1 VNKRLLGI
9 IGLVLILAVGGLL
22 AAAEEYVPGTPLKVG
37 FVYVGPVT
45 DYGWTAAHDQARQ
58 ICVDAFPWLETVI
71 VETVEEGAEGAVID
85 RLILE
90 EDCDVIITCSFGFI
104 WGTQEAAVRYP
115 DKIFFHCSGFLREPN
130 MATYMAD
137 FYQIY
142 YLNGLIA
149 GALTE
154 TNKLGYI
161 GAVPIPEVK
170 RHISAF
176 ALGARAVN
184 PDAEVHVRWI
194 NAWVDEVGAAAATRA
209 LIAEGCDG
217 FAFTEDTATVV
228 QVAAEGG
235 FFSFGHYSPMYVFSP
250 EYCVSGQIAHWEA
263 IYLDFIE
270 KVYTGEY
277 DAHNLKSVDYWW
289 LLQEGGVEAG
299 CDPGMVINP
308 AWVDRLQGIMVD
320 DPVLGTLSVYDLVM
334 TRLQQMSDPGLSF
347 DPFQG
352 PIYDRTG
359 TLRVLPNCI
368 LSFDGLTTMQWA
380 ADGVV
385 GPWPDEP

>member
-1 VNKRLLGI
+1 M
-9 IGLVLILAVGGLL
+9 VG
-22 AAAEEYVPGTPLKVG
+22 AEEYVPETPMKVG
-37 FVYVGPVT
+37 FIYVGPVT

-58 ICVDAFPWLETVI
+58 ICVDTFPWLETMI
-71 VETVEEGAEGAVID
+71 VETVEEGAESAVID

-90 EDCDVIITCSFGFI
+90 EECDVVVTCSFGFI
-104 WGTQEAAVRYP
+104 WGTQEAALRYP
-115 DKIFFHCSGFLREPN
+115 DKIFFHCTGFLREPN

-149 GALTE
+149 GALTK

-184 PDAEVHVRWI
+184 PDAEIHVRWI
-194 NAWVDEVGAAAATRA
+194 NAWVDEVAAGAATRA

-228 QVAAEGG
+228 QVAAESGL
-235 FFSFGHYSPMYVFSP
+235 FSFGHYSPMYVFSP
-250 EYCVSGQIAHWEA
+250 EYCVSGQIAHWGA

-270 KVYTGEY
+270 KVYNGEY
-277 DAHNLKSVDYWW
+277 TAHNLKHVDYWW
-289 LLQEGGVEAG
+289 LLQEKGVEMG

-308 AWVDRLQGIMVD
+308 VWEDELKGIVIN
-320 DPVLGTLSVYDLVM
+320 DPVFGEISVYDLVL

-352 PIYDRTG
+352 PVYDRKG
-359 TLRVLPNCI
+359 TLRVPEGCT
-368 LSFDGLTTMQWA
+368 LSFDGMTTMTWA
-380 ADGVV
+380 AEGIV

>member
-1 VNKRLLGI
+1 MNKRLLGI

-58 ICVDAFPWLETVI
+58 ICVDTFPWLETVI

-115 DKIFFHCSGFLREPN
+115 EKIFFHCSGFLREPN

-184 PDAEVHVRWI
+184 PNAEVHVRWI

-235 FFSFGHYSPMYVFSP
+235 FFSFGHYSPMYVFGP

-277 DAHNLKSVDYWW
+277 DAHNLRNVDYWW

-320 DPVLGTLSVYDLVM
+320 DPMLGTLSVYDLVM

-359 TLRVLPNCI
+359 TLRVLPDCI

-380 ADGVV
+380 ADGIV